1 MHLLTDHPGWT
12 DSGARVVRTSDGP
25 RIVSAVTL
33 PLQSWDGTAG
43 LMVDVHDPV
52 NLGEGVPERLRKVL
66 YGRGPVARLRNP
78 DLWDALATAIIRQV
92 IRAGQARLM
101 YQRFSAAFG
110 ESVTRD
116 GNRLRAFPA
125 PETVLAV
132 SDAEYARLG
141 MAFKR
146 RPLRAAA
153 EAFLDLGDKWASLP
167 PTDLVT
173 QVQSVHRIGPW
184 TAGAA
189 VADHTGDFSRYPCGD
204 LAVRTCAAQAA
215 PGLAWPD
222 SEPEFAARWKR
233 CTTTPREL
241 STLTVLTL
249 ALGGRRAQEYA
260 PD

>member
-1 MHLLTDHPGWT
+1 M
-12 DSGARVVRTSDGP
+12 
-25 RIVSAVTL
+25 
-33 PLQSWDGTAG
+33 
-43 LMVDVHDPV
+43 
-52 NLGEGVPERLRKVL
+52 RKVL

-110 ESVTRD
+110 EGITHG
-116 GNRLRAFPA
+116 GNRLHAFPA

-132 SDAEYARLG
+132 SDAEYTRLG

-153 EAFLDLGDKWASLP
+153 EAFLDLGDKWTSLP

-173 QVQSVHRIGPW
+173 EVQSVHRIGPW

-189 VADHTGDFSRYPCGD
+189 VADHTGDFSLYPCGD
-204 LAVRTCAAQAA
+204 LAVRTYAAQAA
-215 PGLAWPD
+215 PDLVWPD

-233 CTTTPREL
+233 CTATPREL